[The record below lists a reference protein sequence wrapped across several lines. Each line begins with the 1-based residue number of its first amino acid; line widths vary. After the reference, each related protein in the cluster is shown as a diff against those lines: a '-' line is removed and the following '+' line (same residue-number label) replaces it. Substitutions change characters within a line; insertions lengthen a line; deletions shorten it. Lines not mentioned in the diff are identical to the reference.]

1 MIEIIPSPDH
11 VAAIRMR
18 GTIGAEQFD
27 AAISEIEG
35 KLSGREEI
43 GVVVD
48 LGGFEGITS
57 EALGRDLKYAF
68 DKMGELHRFKR
79 VAYITDKDWI
89 EAAATVSDSVLPQIE
104 LRVFDTQEADEAMAW
119 ASKLE

>member
-11 VAAIRMR
+11 VAAMRIR

-27 AAISEIEG
+27 TAIAEIER
-35 KLSGREEI
+35 KLQGHEEI
-43 GVVVD
+43 GVFVD
-48 LGGFEGITS
+48 LGGFEGIT
-57 EALGRDLKYAF
+57 ADAIGRDLKYAF

-89 EAAATVSDSVLPQIE
+89 ETAAKVSDSVLPQIE
-104 LRVFDTQEADEAMAW
+104 VRVFDTQEAEEAMAW

>member
-11 VAAIRMR
+11 VAAMRIR

-89 EAAATVSDSVLPQIE
+89 EAAAKVSDSVFPQIDV
-104 LRVFDTQEADEAMAW
+104 RVFDSQEAEEAMAW